1 MGDTARQP
9 VLRLNPAALRV
20 SCALK
25 FLKQPKKLRLQVADS
40 PCAPPLMGNSRG
52 LETRVPDL
60 EGSLWV
66 SSMILIFLVFW
77 VFFFFEIFLL

>member
-1 MGDTARQP
+1 M
-9 VLRLNPAALRV
+9 LRV

-25 FLKQPKKLRLQVADS
+25 FLKQPKKLKLQVADS
-40 PCAPPLMGNSRG
+40 PCAPLLMGNSRG

-66 SSMILIFLVFW
+66 SSRILIFLGF
-77 VFFFFEIFLL
+77 FFFFEIFFYCEIHILFYVLF